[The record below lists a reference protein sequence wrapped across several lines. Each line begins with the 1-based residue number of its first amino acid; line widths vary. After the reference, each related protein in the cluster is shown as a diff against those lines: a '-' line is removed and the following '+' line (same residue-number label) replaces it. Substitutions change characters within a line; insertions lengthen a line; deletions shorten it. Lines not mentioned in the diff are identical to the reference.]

1 MASKPIHDELREL
14 MRGRGWSPIELAAA
28 ADTTPATVS
37 RYLNAR
43 RGRRIDPKSLRTYRS
58 FERAFDLPQGYFLE
72 EQLWEEHKELTR
84 LVKAGLIRLPQL
96 HALVVLGQR
105 EEELARGRGDQ

>member
-1 MASKPIHDELREL
+1 MQ
-14 MRGRGWSPIELAAA
+14 GRSWSPVELAAA

-43 RGRRIDPKSLRTYRS
+43 RGHRIDPKSLRTYRS
-58 FERAFDLPQGYFLE
+58 FERAFGLPEGYFLE

-84 LVKAGLIRLPQL
+84 LVKAGFIRLAQL
-96 HALVVLGQR
+96 HALVVMGQR
-105 EEELARGRGDQ
+105 EETQASEQGDR